1 MIDFELYRIFVAV
14 ANEENIT
21 KASDK
26 LNISQPAITKQIKNL
41 ENQLSMKLLER
52 KSKGVALTEEGR
64 KLYEMLK
71 NPIEELNK
79 IDEKVG
85 KEKSINIG
93 THNHMGGLIFGQAIN
108 QYTLK
113 YPDVNLNLICEE
125 TKELLRKLKNKE
137 IDIVFAK
144 KYNTEVPDG
153 LKFIRLG
160 HMHETFIVNKKSDM
174 ANKTLTWDN
183 LNGKLIYI
191 PREYEQTTKRIKEL
205 AKNSNLDLKVS
216 NYRSIVRLVNE
227 GMVIGV
233 VTAEYLYDWEWE
245 KFNLIKVNNDIGLG
259 KVEFRIYLNS
269 NRFKELN
276 LLVEM
281 IKENFN
287 INVKKNKE

>member
-14 ANEENIT
+14 AEEENIT
-21 KASDK
+21 KASNK

-41 ENQLSMKLLER
+41 ENQLSIKLFER
-52 KSKGVALTEEGR
+52 KSKGVALTEEGK
-64 KLYEMLK
+64 KLYERLK
-71 NPIEELNK
+71 SPIEELNR
-79 IDEKVG
+79 IDGQVG
-85 KEKSINIG
+85 KERFINIG

-108 QYTLK
+108 KYTLK

-125 TKELLRKLKNKE
+125 IDGLLKKLKNKE

-153 LKFIRLG
+153 LDFIKLG
-160 HMHETFIVNKKSDM
+160 YMHEVFITNKQSDIL
-174 ANKTLTWDN
+174 NQTLTLNN
-183 LNGKLIYI
+183 LKGKMIYI

-205 AKNSNLDLKVS
+205 TKNADINLKLS

-245 KFNLIKVNNDIGLG
+245 TFNLAEVKNDIGLG
-259 KVEFRIYLNS
+259 EVEFGIYLNS
-269 NRFKELN
+269 SRFKELN
-276 LLVEM
+276 RLVEV

-287 INVKKNKE
+287 M

>member
-1 MIDFELYRIFVAV
+1 MIDFELYRIFVTV
-14 ANEENIT
+14 ATEENIT

-41 ENQLSMKLLER
+41 ENQLSMKLIER
-52 KSKGVALTEEGR
+52 KSKGIALTKEGK
-64 KLYEMLK
+64 KLYEKIK

-79 IDEKVG
+79 IDEQIG
-85 KEKSINIG
+85 KEKTINIG
-93 THNHMGGLIFGQAIN
+93 THNHMGGLIFGKAIN

-125 TKELLRKLKNKE
+125 TDESLKKLKNKE

-144 KYNTEVPDG
+144 KYNEEVPDG
-153 LKFIRLG
+153 LKFIKLG
-160 HMHETFIVNKKSDM
+160 YMHETFIVNKKSEM
-174 ANKTLTWDN
+174 VNEILTLDN
-183 LNGKLIYI
+183 LKGKLIYI

-205 AKNSNLDLKVS
+205 TQNSDLDLKLS

-245 KFNLIKVNNDIGLG
+245 NFNLAEVENNIGLG
-259 KVEFRIYLNS
+259 KVEFGIYLNS

-281 IKENFN
+281 IKEDFE
-287 INVKKNKE
+287 I

>member
-14 ANEENIT
+14 AEEENIT
-21 KASDK
+21 RASKK

-41 ENQLSMKLLER
+41 ENQLSLKLIER
-52 KSKGVALTEEGR
+52 KSKGISLTKEGK
-64 KLYEMLK
+64 KLYDKIK
-71 NPIEELNK
+71 NPIEELSR
-79 IDEKVG
+79 IDAQVG

-125 TKELLRKLKNKE
+125 IEKLLRKLKNKE

-144 KYNTEVPDG
+144 KYHKEVPNG
-153 LKFIRLG
+153 LRFIKLG
-160 HMHETFIVNKKSDM
+160 YMHEVFIVNKQSKLV
-174 ANKTLTWDN
+174 NQILTLDN
-183 LNGKLIYI
+183 LKEQPIYI

-205 AKNSNLDLKVS
+205 TKNANINLKLS

-245 KFNLIKVNNDIGLG
+245 EFNLKEIKNDIGLG
-259 KVEFRIYLNS
+259 EVEFGIYLNC
-269 NRFKELN
+269 NNFKELN
-276 LLVEM
+276 RLVKT
-281 IKENFN
+281 IKEKFN
-287 INVKKNKE
+287 